1 MLIYWRVVGLDSY
14 VSGWCDDTITIHNP
28 ELSVLSWG
36 VAQIIQS
43 SWSHDFVFWNNMK
56 EPWWRLGIPRWRH
69 FGNHDLCLKHWWL
82 VSRESWWEDV
92 CGDDWGFPD
101 YHDLGNQH
109 ILGIYHGFNHHIPW
123 FLRLVHARSMS
134 PSARF
139 PPPSTSRCAF
149 GTWTP
154 GRCWRRQGEAAG
166 YGELYLVGGFGTFF
180 IFPYIGNFIIPSD
193 FHIFQ
198 RGRYT
203 TNQLWTWNKD
213 FYITTWIMRTS
224 KSNIS
229 ALFQASSIIITY
241 GYYY

>member
-1 MLIYWRVVGLDSY
+1 MGGRPDHPVVMIPWLRFLKQHERTMVTTGDPPMTSLRKPRFMSETLMT
-14 VSGWCDDTITIHNP
+14 G
-28 ELSVLSWG
+28 ESW
-36 VAQIIQS
+36 VM
-43 SWSHDFVFWNNMK
+43 VRRCL
-56 EPWWRLGIPRWRH
+56 WWWLGIP
-69 FGNHDLCLKHWWL
+69 GLSWL
-82 VSRESWWEDV
+82 RK
-92 CGDDWGFPD
+92 PA
-101 YHDLGNQH
+101 YTR
-109 ILGIYHGFNHHIPW
+109 HIPW
-123 FLRLVHARSMS
+123 FQPPYTMVFTARSC
-134 PSARF
+134 PFYVTFRQI
-139 PPPSTSRCAF
+139 STSIDKSVRFWNVDTGEMLKAPR
-149 GTWTP
+149 GSSWIRWTLS
-154 GRCWRRQGEAAG
+154 GWW
-166 YGELYLVGGFGTFF
+166 FGTFF